1 MSSCFNSKY
10 ILNGKLT
17 SNNDIDD
24 NDDDDDDDDDDGDDD
39 GKETLIAPPITC
51 LNL

>member
-1 MSSCFNSKY
+1 MPSCFNSKY

-24 NDDDDDDDDDDGDDD
+24 NDDDDDDDDDDG
-39 GKETLIAPPITC
+39 KETLIAPPITC